1 MAESPNPGSHCL
13 TLVLI
18 AGTQAQSICCLASN
32 RLFKGWSGRS
42 NFNFIPFLCIFAGA
56 FLIPYVV
63 FFICCGIPVFFL
75 ETALGQFTS
84 EGGITCWRKVCPLF
98 EGTCW
103 VNQNMKE
110 CLGIVRLWRAA
121 FFNKLE
127 RDSDHCLFF
136 VLSGIGYATQVI
148 EAHLNVYYIIILAWA
163 IFYLSNCFT
172 TELPWATCGHE
183 WNTGMASLEALSAGL
198 TGRAGIDGVSHVLLW
213 VQVPLKLG
221 VISVPGLHTRMSWAL
236 AQGLVQGEE
245 LWLSYLA
252 LPNIEAVSFGHTVRM
267 QVWSAKLRS
276 RASGCD
282 SSPASEC
289 QIFLSKM
296 KGLD

>member
-1 MAESPNPGSHCL
+1 MAESLNPGSPCL

-18 AGTQAQSICCLASN
+18 AGTWAQAQSICYLASN
-32 RLFKGWSGRS
+32 RLFKGWSGGG
-42 NFNFIPFLCIFAGA
+42 NFSFIPFLCIFAGA

-98 EGTCW
+98 EGKYW
-103 VNQNMKE
+103 VNQKIKE

-121 FFNKLE
+121 LFNELE
-127 RDSDHCLFF
+127 RDSDHCFF
-136 VLSGIGYATQVI
+136 CVFSGIGYATQVI

-183 WNTGMASLEALSAGL
+183 WNTGTASLEALSAGL
-198 TGRAGIDGVSHVLLW
+198 TWRAGNGGVSRVLLW
-213 VQVPLKLG
+213 VQIPLKPG
-221 VISVPGLHTRMSWAL
+221 VISVPGLHTSMSWAL
-236 AQGLVQGEE
+236 AQGLAQEE
-245 LWLSYLA
+245 LCLSYLA
-252 LPNIEAVSFGHTVRM
+252 LPKIEAASFGHTVRM
-267 QVWSAKLRS
+267 QGGSAQLRS
-276 RASGCD
+276 RGSGCN
-282 SSPASEC
+282 SSPASWVSH
-289 QIFLSKM
+289 FPL
-296 KGLD
+296 

>member
-1 MAESPNPGSHCL
+1 MAEATL
-13 TLVLI
+13 TSFLSFASLQGHSWFPMWCFLYAVGFLFFSWKQLWDSLRVKVALHVGGKCALYLKVRAELIRTWKNAWVL
-18 AGTQAQSICCLASN
+18 
-32 RLFKGWSGRS
+32 SGCEGQ
-42 NFNFIPFLCIFAGA
+42 LC
-56 FLIPYVV
+56 
-63 FFICCGIPVFFL
+63 
-75 ETALGQFTS
+75 
-84 EGGITCWRKVCPLF
+84 
-98 EGTCW
+98 
-103 VNQNMKE
+103 
-110 CLGIVRLWRAA
+110 

-198 TGRAGIDGVSHVLLW
+198 TGRAGIAGVSCVLLW

-252 LPNIEAVSFGHTVRM
+252 LPNIEAASFGHTVRM

-296 KGLD
+296 KRLD